1 MFSKHTPHR
10 HRYLP
15 RTSDSPNPHAALD
28 TRHIV
33 KLHPVQRTLQHL
45 PTLTCS
51 LFTRL
56 WMTTKSTTVSPP
68 GNRRRPSEGHGSLRR
83 CPRVAADLR
92 AMELLD
98 TTVGHTLFRP
108 MFELMLTFGKKN
120 KGSLP
125 TPEPRHTAIPTDC
138 APRSWSSSTQL
149 PFSSQPSPSHYL
161 SRLLARGRQMCRPP

>member
-56 WMTTKSTTVSPP
+56 WMATKSTTVSPP
-68 GNRRRPSEGHGSLRR
+68 GNRRRPSEEHGSLRR

-108 MFELMLTFGKKN
+108 MFELMLTFGKKT
-120 KGSLP
+120 KGHCLLPSLDTRPSQRIAHHDPGLPPRSFRSLP
-125 TPEPRHTAIPTDC
+125 SRRHRTT
-138 APRSWSSSTQL
+138 
-149 PFSSQPSPSHYL
+149 
-161 SRLLARGRQMCRPP
+161 